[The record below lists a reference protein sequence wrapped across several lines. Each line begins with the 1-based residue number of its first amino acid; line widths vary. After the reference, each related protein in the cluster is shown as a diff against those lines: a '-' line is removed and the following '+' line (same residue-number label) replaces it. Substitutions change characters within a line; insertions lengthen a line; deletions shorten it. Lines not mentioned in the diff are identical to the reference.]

1 MVRNMLTGFALLI
14 LTVMPVAAAQTVS
27 KEPPPAPYQKVSTL
41 VKLPDFLPGI
51 GTLYVDPKTLPEGPF
66 LAYDHEGKLV
76 STIYMIPL
84 KDLDSHKTIGDIAAP
99 GGNVD
104 HVSIEYNA
112 GHPGV
117 PEPHYHIVL
126 WHISKAQEKRV
137 AK

>member
-1 MVRNMLTGFALLI
+1 MRKTFGVVALCGIVALFAQ
-14 LTVMPVAAAQTVS
+14 TAAAQNVEQAPPGGSYKNVS
-27 KEPPPAPYQKVSTL
+27 EL

-66 LAYDHEGKLV
+66 LAYDHKGKLV
-76 STIYMIPL
+76 STIFMIPL
-84 KDLDSHKTIGDIAAP
+84 KELDAQKMWGLAAP

-104 HVSIEYNA
+104 HVSIMYNA

-117 PEPHYHIVL
+117 PEPH
-126 WHISKAQEKRV
+126 AQEQLV